1 MKEKY
6 VKLSDL
12 VPYKKNPRKNA
23 KAVGPTARSMEDYG
37 YVAYITVGTDNG
49 RKATLKRDAS

>member
-12 VPYKKNPRKNA
+12 VPYEKNPRKNA

-37 YVAYITVGTDNG
+37 YSTCSEEAVA
-49 RKATLKRDAS
+49 R